1 MAPMILRQQWQSS
14 APCPF
19 AAESRA
25 ALTASLLQDIPLKTV
40 SCAELALH
48 AQDLSAGALP
58 LGSVEFVRQAMA
70 IVGVEE
76 PPSLTYP
83 DVLGPLL
90 GRDVRLERLSDV
102 AARVGTAPVFV
113 KPSRTKLF
121 TGFLWRPGE
130 SDAAYDEHD
139 REQLRQ
145 LLALSTSAPDTR
157 VFASTP
163 ITIRSEWRYYVQDGE
178 VLGYARYDAGDDD
191 DGEPAAAVLQQ
202 ALKLMKAAAND
213 GMPQTYGLDLA
224 RLHDGSTVLVEV
236 NDAWALGL
244 YAGAISADRYIGMLS
259 NRWKEIVASKT
270 RLNESAIPTS
280 NSPPS
285 SAPTRG

>member
-40 SCAELALH
+40 PSAELALH
-48 AQDLSAGALP
+48 AQDLLAGALP

-76 PPSLTYP
+76 PPSFTYP
-83 DVLGPLL
+83 GVLGPLL
-90 GRDVRLERLSDV
+90 GRDVRLERLGDV
-102 AARVGTAPVFV
+102 AARVGTASVFV
-113 KPSRTKLF
+113 KPLQTKLF

-130 SDAAYDEHD
+130 PDAAYGEHD
-139 REQLRQ
+139 REQLRR

-163 ITIRSEWRYYVQDGE
+163 IAIRSEWRYYVQEGV
-178 VLGYARYDAGDDD
+178 VLGHARYDDKDEDDV
-191 DGEPAAAVLQQ
+191 EPSSAVLQQ
-202 ALKLMKAAAND
+202 AVDLMKIAAAD

-224 RLHDGSTVLVEV
+224 RLQDGRTVLVEV

-244 YAGAISADRYIGMLS
+244 YAGALSAERYIGMLHS
-259 NRWKEIVASKT
+259 RWSELLA
-270 RLNESAIPTS
+270 
-280 NSPPS
+280 
-285 SAPTRG
+285 RGRS